1 MEACSVEIINSKS
14 RNFVVTGGYRRPKGD
29 IKVFENYCK
38 DFIKKKSAS
47 SKTVRMVGFLNS
59 NSFDYDNNALV
70 KKFFSLIYQSEFFTL
85 IQRATMVTR
94 KTATAIDHIITNAI
108 LESTMHSEVIRANIS
123 DYYPIFSI
131 LENSSK
137 KKLRKNKN
145 N

>member
-1 MEACSVEIINSKS
+1 
-14 RNFVVTGGYRRPKGD
+14 
-29 IKVFENYCK
+29 
-38 DFIKKKSAS
+38 
-47 SKTVRMVGFLNS
+47 MVGFLNS

-70 KKFFSLIYQSEFFTL
+70 KKYFNLICQSEFFTL

-131 LENSSK
+131 LENSCE
-137 KKLRKNKN
+137 KNKN
-145 N
+145 YEKTKITKGDFSNKNIQNFQFLLEINKMGPSLALKDT

>member
-1 MEACSVEIINSKS
+1 
-14 RNFVVTGGYRRPKGD
+14 
-29 IKVFENYCK
+29 
-38 DFIKKKSAS
+38 
-47 SKTVRMVGFLNS
+47 MVGFLNS

-70 KKFFSLIYQSEFFTL
+70 KKYFNLIYQSEFFTL

-131 LENSSK
+131 LENSCE
-137 KKLRKNKN
+137 KNKN
-145 N
+145 YEKTKITKRDFSNKNIQNFQFLLEINKMGPNFALKYT

>member
-1 MEACSVEIINSKS
+1 
-14 RNFVVTGGYRRPKGD
+14 
-29 IKVFENYCK
+29 
-38 DFIKKKSAS
+38 
-47 SKTVRMVGFLNS
+47 MVGFLNS

-70 KKFFSLIYQSEFFTL
+70 KKFFNLIYQGEFFTL

-131 LENSSK
+131 LENSCE
-137 KKLRKNKN
+137 KNKN
-145 N
+145 YEKTKITKGDFRNKNIQNFQFLLEINKMGPNFALKYT

>member
-1 MEACSVEIINSKS
+1 
-14 RNFVVTGGYRRPKGD
+14 
-29 IKVFENYCK
+29 
-38 DFIKKKSAS
+38 
-47 SKTVRMVGFLNS
+47 MVGFLNS

-70 KKFFSLIYQSEFFTL
+70 KKFFNLIYQGEFFTL